1 MTFLMLLA
9 LSLQLAVSPAA
20 PVVPSAV
27 VNIPR
32 LIAESIDGKAATAQ
46 LQAFQGEKQ
55 RAIADKQ
62 ATLRRLNESKTL
74 PAQIQRA
81 QLELQRFTEDAQV
94 DFAALDRQVQQE
106 FDKRLRPVLNQIAE
120 EEHIGILF
128 EYPQQVIVWVAPAV
142 DITSKV
148 IERLDA
154 ASKDKK

>member
-1 MTFLMLLA
+1 M
-9 LSLQLAVSPAA
+9 
-20 PVVPSAV
+20 
-27 VNIPR
+27 
-32 LIAESIDGKAATAQ
+32 
-46 LQAFQGEKQ
+46 
-55 RAIADKQ
+55 
-62 ATLRRLNESKTL
+62 
-74 PAQIQRA
+74 
-81 QLELQRFTEDAQV
+81 

-142 DITSKV
+142 DITTKV